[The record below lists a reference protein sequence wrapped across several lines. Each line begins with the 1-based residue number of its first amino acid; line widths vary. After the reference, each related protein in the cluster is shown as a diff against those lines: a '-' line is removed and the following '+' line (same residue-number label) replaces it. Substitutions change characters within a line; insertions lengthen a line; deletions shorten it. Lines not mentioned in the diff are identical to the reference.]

1 VFNPKNMAARS
12 NYLSGPP
19 PNTHTHATAPSTA
32 MTPEER
38 ARQQINALLQQSG
51 WIVQDRSRTN
61 FAAGLGVAIR
71 DAVLN
76 RVNG

>member
-1 VFNPKNMAARS
+1 
-12 NYLSGPP
+12 
-19 PNTHTHATAPSTA
+19 

-51 WIVQDRSRTN
+51 WIFQDRSRTN

-71 DAVLN
+71 DAVLK